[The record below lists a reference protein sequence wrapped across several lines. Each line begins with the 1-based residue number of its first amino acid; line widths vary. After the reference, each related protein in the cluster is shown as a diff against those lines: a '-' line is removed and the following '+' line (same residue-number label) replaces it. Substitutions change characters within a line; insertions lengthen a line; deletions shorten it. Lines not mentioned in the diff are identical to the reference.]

1 MNYLTKSSAGFVY
14 LNLKTKHLL
23 NKASVLRK
31 IKNKNIDINSIP
43 FKYLT
48 DLDVLN
54 FIIRYDNV
62 ALNRWLGRLHS
73 YKISKDISFKHLYI
87 KIITNSKHSLN
98 WRMMPSYI
106 REDRELLLKLLNKN
120 SKSFDTTSFVEVI
133 SFKVLN
139 DPEITQ
145 KLVEFG
151 IPLHK
156 GIGRKLK
163 KNQLLKALNNGC
175 FSLNKYNYNNEVIF
189 RYHDLTYDMQADLDI
204 ASCIIENYPN
214 QTDCIP
220 SKIRNIDTITS
231 KIVKNKCFQ
240 HIDINLKNLT
250 DNDLQYY
257 FDYCPDDKVT
267 NIKYQ
272 EILDLSK
279 KNIKLSKAKKASL
292 LIAAKTKHRK
302 ENNAN
307 IDIFELSLIKNNLNK
322 METTKLSDYKIH
334 KDNFYKELQDIK
346 KELEQQKLDPNEKS
360 RHQVNRFQG
369 FTEKASHVSGKIA
382 KSYLALPLMLQSDF
396 KICREL
402 IRVYKFYGSIFNI
415 SSYELLDF
423 DYNLVKL
430 MIKNCPKIQKYL
442 ITQSIYTDYDHIQN
456 TFHTMRE
463 HQYNI
468 KKYFMRK
475 MPQNLISSRGNR
487 FSKLNLDPYKDK
499 DLIEKIYKYYV
510 PQKHRLD
517 ILIQFWN
524 FASKHYSTE
533 ESKNLFLE
541 TLESYSIKQM
551 QTVLK
556 IFPQWKKNHCLI
568 KQVYRKNFKC
578 LNCFSQD
585 IIFQDKFTK
594 FIISVPPPHIE
605 STVDLRR
612 SKLLRN
618 RLFIAQYLLHNP
630 MLTGGCG
637 KDLSILQLILR
648 THCFHKSISNC
659 VFKIN
664 PEYAKFLLNKND
676 FYKLDTS
683 ELDKKEKI
691 YVYNAYRS
699 VVHKSMLK
707 HSKFKK
713 QLLAEVA

>member
-14 LNLKTKHLL
+14 LDLKTKHLL
-23 NKASVLRK
+23 NKSSVLRK
-31 IKNKNIDINSIP
+31 IKNKKMDIDSIP

-48 DLDVLN
+48 DVDVLN
-54 FIIRYDNV
+54 FIIRYDNWS
-62 ALNRWLGRLHS
+62 LQGWLGRLHR
-73 YKISKDISFKHLYI
+73 YKISKDISHKNLYI
-87 KIITNSKHSLN
+87 KVITNSKHPLD
-98 WRMMPSYI
+98 WRSMPLYI
-106 REDRELLLKLLNKN
+106 REDRELLLKLLSKN
-120 SKSFDTTSFVEVI
+120 SKSFDTTSFVTVI
-133 SFKVLN
+133 SLKVLN
-139 DPEITQ
+139 DPEITK

-175 FSLNKYNYNNEVIF
+175 FSKNNRYINEVIF
-189 RYHDLTYDMQADLDI
+189 TYDHLTSDMQYDLDI
-204 ASCIIENYPN
+204 ASCMIDNYPN

-220 SKIRNIDTITS
+220 SKIRNIDTITK

-257 FDYCPDDKVT
+257 FDYCPESKVT

-279 KNIKLSKAKKASL
+279 KNIKLSKAKKAFL
-292 LIAAKTKHRK
+292 LIAAKTHHRK
-302 ENNAN
+302 KNNGN
-307 IDIFELSLIKNNLNK
+307 MDIFELSLIKNNLNK
-322 METTKLSDYKIH
+322 METAKLSDYKIH
-334 KDNFYKELQDIK
+334 KDNFYRELHDIK
-346 KELEQQKLDPNEKS
+346 KELGQLKLNPNEKF

-369 FTEKASHVSGKIA
+369 SIEKASHVSGKIG
-382 KSYLALPLMLQSDF
+382 KSYLALPTILQSDF

-402 IRVYKFYGSIFNI
+402 IRVFKFYGSIFNI

-423 DYNLVKL
+423 DYNLLKL
-430 MIKNCPKIQKYL
+430 MIKNCPKIRKYL

-456 TFHTMRE
+456 SFHGLRDD
-463 HQYNI
+463 QYNI

-524 FASKHYSTE
+524 FASKHYSSE

-551 QTVLK
+551 QTVLQ
-556 IFPQWKKNHCLI
+556 IYPQWKKNHRLI
-568 KQVYRKNFKC
+568 KQVYLKNFKC
-578 LNCFSQD
+578 LNCFNKV
-585 IIFQDKFTK
+585 IISGDKFSK

-605 STVDLRR
+605 STDDLRR
-612 SKLLRN
+612 SKLLKN

-630 MLTGGCG
+630 MLTGGFNQ
-637 KDLSILQLILR
+637 DLSILQLILR
-648 THCFHKSISNC
+648 THCFHKTISNC
-659 VFKIN
+659 VFKTN

>member
-14 LNLKTKHLL
+14 LDLKTKHLL
-23 NKASVLRK
+23 NKAGVLRK
-31 IKNKNIDINSIP
+31 IKNKKMDINSIP

-48 DLDVLN
+48 DVDVLN
-54 FIIRYDNV
+54 FIIRYDNWS
-62 ALNRWLGRLHS
+62 LQGWLGRLHR
-73 YKISKDISFKHLYI
+73 YKISKDISHKNLYI
-87 KIITNSKHSLN
+87 KVITNSKHPLD
-98 WRMMPSYI
+98 WRSMPSYI
-106 REDRELLLKLLNKN
+106 REDRELLLKLLSKN
-120 SKSFDTTSFVEVI
+120 SKSFDTTSFVTVI

-139 DPEITQ
+139 DPEITK

-175 FSLNKYNYNNEVIF
+175 FSKNNRYINEVIF
-189 RYHDLTYDMQADLDI
+189 TYDDLTSYMQYDLDI
-204 ASCIIENYPN
+204 ASCMIDNYPN

-231 KIVKNKCFQ
+231 KIIKNKCFQ

-257 FDYCPDDKVT
+257 FDYCPESKVT

-279 KNIKLSKAKKASL
+279 KNIKLSKAKKAFL
-292 LIAAKTKHRK
+292 LLAAKTHHRK
-302 ENNAN
+302 KNNGN
-307 IDIFELSLIKNNLNK
+307 MDIFELSLIKNNLNK
-322 METTKLSDYKIH
+322 METAKLSDYKIH
-334 KDNFYKELQDIK
+334 KDNFYRELHDIK
-346 KELEQQKLDPNEKS
+346 KELEQLKLNPNEKFS
-360 RHQVNRFQG
+360 QVDRFQG
-369 FTEKASHVSGKIA
+369 SIEKASHVSGKIG
-382 KSYLALPLMLQSDF
+382 KSYLALPTILQRDF

-402 IRVYKFYGSIFNI
+402 IRVFKFYGSMFNI
-415 SSYELLDF
+415 SSHELLDF
-423 DYNLVKL
+423 DSNLLKL
-430 MIKNCPKIQKYL
+430 VIKNCPKIRKYL

-456 TFHTMRE
+456 SFHRLRDD
-463 HQYNI
+463 QYNI

-475 MPQNLISSRGNR
+475 MPQHLISSRGNR

-499 DLIEKIYKYYV
+499 DLIKKIYKYYV

-524 FASKHYSTE
+524 FASKHYSSK
-533 ESKNLFLE
+533 ESKNFFLE

-551 QTVLK
+551 QTVLQ
-556 IFPQWKKNHCLI
+556 IYPQWKKNHRLI

-578 LNCFSQD
+578 LNCFNKV
-585 IIFQDKFTK
+585 IISGDKFSK

-605 STVDLRR
+605 STDDLRG
-612 SKLLRN
+612 SKLLKN

-630 MLTGGCG
+630 MLTRGFDQ
-637 KDLSILQLILR
+637 DLSILQLILR
-648 THCFHKSISNC
+648 THCFHKTISNC

-664 PEYAKFLLNKND
+664 PEYAKFLKNKND

-713 QLLAEVA
+713 QLLTEVA